1 MPTTA
6 PVSVPLWIW
15 VSFVAFILSMLA
27 LDLGV
32 FNRKSHT
39 MTVKQALSWTAV
51 WVSLSLVFCA
61 GIYFLRGSQSAVEFL
76 TGYLIEYSLSVDN
89 IFVFLLIFGFFQ
101 VAPELQHKVL
111 FWGIIGALI
120 MRAVMIT
127 IGAALLHN
135 FEWIIYVFGA
145 FLVFTGL
152 KLAFGKDTDVDPEKN
167 PIVNFAKR
175 FVPVTDDYHGD
186 RFFVQRDGRRWAT
199 PLFIVLIVVETTD
212 LVFAVDSIPAIFGV
226 TKDPFIVFTSNIF
239 AILGLRSL
247 YFALSGV
254 MDKFHYLKYALS
266 FILSFIGVK
275 MLLSHTAAKI
285 PTPYAL
291 AIVALALVVAVVAS
305 LLKPQKHENLEV

>member
-1 MPTTA
+1 M
-6 PVSVPLWIW
+6 WIW

>member
-1 MPTTA
+1 
-6 PVSVPLWIW
+6 
-15 VSFVAFILSMLA
+15 MLA